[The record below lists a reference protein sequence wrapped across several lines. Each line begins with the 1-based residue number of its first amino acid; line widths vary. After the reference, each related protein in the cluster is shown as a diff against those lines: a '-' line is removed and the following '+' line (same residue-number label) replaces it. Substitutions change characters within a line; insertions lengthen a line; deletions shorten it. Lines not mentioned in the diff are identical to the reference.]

1 MPDSDDQTIDDQ
13 IPEGYVS
20 RENIRDLEAKAART
34 SELER
39 RLAFAEALGPKDPSD
54 TRRPYF
60 EGGYDGDLTPEAIRE
75 AAKRDGFLA
84 TQAATAPPAVPQADL
99 DAQARIAGA
108 SSGAGAPG
116 AGDDYFR
123 KLQECKSP
131 EEVMELCARTQYPE
145 GPYMTTSYNNQ

>member
-1 MPDSDDQTIDDQ
+1 MPESDDQTTDDQ

-20 RENIRDLEAKAART
+20 RENIRDLEAKAARA
-34 SELER
+34 SALER
-39 RLAFAEALGPKDPSD
+39 ELAFAKALGPSDDP
-54 TRRPYF
+54 RLGYF
-60 EGGYDGDLTPEAIRE
+60 QRGYDGDLSPEAIRE

-84 TQAATAPPAVPQADL
+84 TPQTAPAPPAVPQADL
-99 DAQARIAGA
+99 EAQARIAGA
-108 SSGAGAPG
+108 SAGAGAPG

>member
-1 MPDSDDQTIDDQ
+1 MPDSDDQTTDDQ

-20 RENIRDLEAKAART
+20 RENIR
-34 SELER
+34 ELETQAAESKALKR
-39 RLAFAEALGPKDPSD
+39 ENAFLKALGPSDDP
-54 TRRPYF
+54 RLGYF
-60 EGGYDGDLTPEAIRE
+60 QKGYDGDLNPEAIRE